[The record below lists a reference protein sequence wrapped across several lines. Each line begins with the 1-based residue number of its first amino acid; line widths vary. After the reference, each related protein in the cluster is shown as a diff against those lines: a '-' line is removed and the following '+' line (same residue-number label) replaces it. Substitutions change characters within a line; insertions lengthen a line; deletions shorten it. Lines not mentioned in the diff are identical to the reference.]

1 MSLTFK
7 KPERLS
13 LKNHPAFNEAWLQDR
28 ISNDPSLLGLGDL
41 FLLDRERAQERAGRL
56 DLLLSDPEQG
66 RRFEVELM
74 LGPTDE
80 SHIIRC
86 IEYWDIERR
95 RYPAYDHVAVLVAED
110 ITGRFLNVLSLFA
123 GTIPLVCIQLN
134 ALQVDDFVVLDFVK
148 VLDQRLL
155 RRDDEAEAKS
165 APADRKYWENRASA
179 KVVKLIDELF
189 ALLNEGSERT
199 WAPNFNRHYVGVTD
213 GDKGSSLGSTFVFLR
228 PRKQFLHLRVQLS
241 EMESWLERVEEAGLD
256 GQLRDD
262 RLQVTLKPG
271 DEKKHR
277 DLLASLL
284 ADARKGYAG

>member
-7 KPERLS
+7 KPQPLS
-13 LKNHPAFNEAWLQDR
+13 LKNHSDFNEAWLQDR
-28 ISNDPSLLGLGDL
+28 LADDPSLLGLGDL
-41 FLLDRERAQERAGRL
+41 FLLERERVQERAGRL
-56 DLLLSDPEQG
+56 DLLLSDPEQS
-66 RRFEVELM
+66 RRFEVEIM

-123 GTIPLVCIQLN
+123 GSVPLVCIQLN
-134 ALQVDDFVVLDFVK
+134 ALQVDDFIILDFVK

-179 KVVKLIDELF
+179 KVVKLIDDLF
-189 ALLNEGSERT
+189 SLLNEGQER
-199 WAPNFNRHYVGVTD
+199 AFSPNYNRYYIGVMD
-213 GDKGSSLGSTFVFLR
+213 GHKGSTFVFLR
-228 PRKQFLHLRVQLS
+228 PRKQFVHMRVQFPDV
-241 EMESWLERVEEAGLD
+241 ESWLERIEEAGLD
-256 GQLRDD
+256 GTLQDG

-277 DLLASLL
+277 DLLVNMLRE
-284 ADARKGYAG
+284 ARKEYVG

>member
-13 LKNHPAFNEAWLQDR
+13 LKNHPEFNEAWLQDR
-28 ISNDPSLLGLGDL
+28 ISDDPSLLGLGDL

-165 APADRKYWENRASA
+165 APADRKYWESRASA

-189 ALLNEGSERT
+189 VLLNEGSERT
-199 WAPNFNRHYVGVTD
+199 WTPNFNRYYVGVMD
-213 GDKGSSLGSTFVFLR
+213 GNKGSTFVFLR
-228 PRKQFLHLRVQLS
+228 PRKQFLHLRVQFP

-277 DLLASLL
+277 EFLASLL
-284 ADARKGYAG
+284 AEARKGYAG

>member
-7 KPERLS
+7 KPERIS
-13 LKNHPAFNEAWLQDR
+13 LKSHPEFNEAWLQDR
-28 ISNDPSLLGLGDL
+28 LADDPSLLGLGDL
-41 FLLDRERAQERAGRL
+41 YLLDRERSQERAGRL

-95 RYPAYDHVAVLVAED
+95 RYPSYDHVAVLVAED

-134 ALQVDDFVVLDFVK
+134 ALQVGDFVVLDFVK

-165 APADRKYWENRASA
+165 APVDRKYWENRASV

-189 ALLNEGSERT
+189 MLLNEGSERT
-199 WAPNFNRHYVGVTD
+199 WAPNFNRHYVGVMD
-213 GDKGSSLGSTFVFLR
+213 GNKGSTFVFLR
-228 PRKQFLHLRVQLS
+228 PRKQFVHLRVQFP
-241 EMESWLERVEEAGLD
+241 EMESWVERLEEAGFD
-256 GQLRDD
+256 GQIRDD

-277 DLLASLL
+277 ELLVSLL
-284 ADARKGYAG
+284 GEARKGYAG